1 MKSEAAKTARRKR
14 RIGIMK
20 VKRALCKSS
29 AASTGYTFLS
39 LPQSSINPSRNV
51 VTASSMTQK
60 ISTRTNIATSTITSM
75 PCRADPNLLQAKQQL
90 NMKGLNK
97 DEVRKQRNRLSAENS
112 RQKKLAVE
120 NELRARIA
128 ILEKENSSL
137 RQRVQRLE
145 YDGDDSFD
153 KIKKEPYGFDEN
165 VCNNIMMNIR
175 HSSGFIS
182 AA

>member
-1 MKSEAAKTARRKR
+1 M
-14 RIGIMK
+14 G
-20 VKRALCKSS
+20 
-29 AASTGYTFLS
+29 
-39 LPQSSINPSRNV
+39 NV
-51 VTASSMTQK
+51 VTASSITQK
-60 ISTRTNIATSTITSM
+60 ISIRTNVATSTTTSVS
-75 PCRADPNLLQAKQQL
+75 CRPVPDLSLAKQQL

-153 KIKKEPYGFDEN
+153 KIKKEPYGFNEN